1 MAMNPR
7 DAATAKGC
15 IDSMISFTKA
25 KLLPHAADIR
35 SIHSQHLVGRR
46 SGQKMQYINAVP
58 ALDRR
63 RVREHVGSGD
73 RGEARRCQM
82 VGSRSLRWS

>member
-46 SGQKMQYINAVP
+46 PGQKTAI
-58 ALDRR
+58 
-63 RVREHVGSGD
+63 H
-73 RGEARRCQM
+73 
-82 VGSRSLRWS
+82 